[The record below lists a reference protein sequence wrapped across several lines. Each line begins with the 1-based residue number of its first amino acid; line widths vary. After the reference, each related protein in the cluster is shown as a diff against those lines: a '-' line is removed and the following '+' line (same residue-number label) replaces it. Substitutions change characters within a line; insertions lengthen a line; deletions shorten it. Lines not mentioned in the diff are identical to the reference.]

1 MEEGISH
8 SVCLGTEEMQ
18 SNNVGSQV
26 ASRRLVL
33 SPLPPPP
40 PLRTNLSPHP
50 LFGAAF
56 ISLSPSDDNQGR
68 EQKNSSEE
76 REGPGRGWG
85 DGIKEKIK
93 KKIKI
98 QDPPK
103 A

>member
-8 SVCLGTEEMQ
+8 SVRLSTEEMQ
-18 SNNVGSQV
+18 SNNIGSQV

-56 ISLSPSDDNQGR
+56 INLSPSDDNQGR
-68 EQKNSSEE
+68 KQKNSSEE
-76 REGPGRGWG
+76 RGSEGPGR
-85 DGIKEKIK
+85 E
-93 KKIKI
+93 
-98 QDPPK
+98 
-103 A
+103 